1 MIARVE
7 EYCKIW
13 NLVINLSKSEIMIF
27 RKGGRVANNERWTLN
42 GEVIRIVSEYKYLG
56 VILTPKMILSKH
68 VENRNSLAKH
78 SINTTWHN
86 FLNRKNFTLSSK

>member
-1 MIARVE
+1 MIAKVE
-7 EYCKIW
+7 DYCKIC

-56 VILTPKMILSKH
+56 VILTSKMIFSKH
-68 VENRNSLAKH
+68 VENCNSLAKH
-78 SINTTWHN
+78 IVV
-86 FLNRKNFTLSSK
+86 